1 MLTQDETKR
10 MIALL
15 DEISCAEAVSARDTL
30 LEGDSPDKTVKLARI
45 AVESASSRILKVLD
59 ESDDKPAC
67 QKGCSYCCHFMVE
80 ASAPEVLAIAQYIR
94 QNFTQEEQ
102 EQLMRSIDENINATQ
117 GMTRK
122 ERFVFRAPCA
132 LLKNGACSVYD
143 IRPVMCRAW
152 HSMDVESC
160 KNDFEHPSFQDTVQV
175 NRMAVQAG
183 VGVEAGL
190 AVALTHQR
198 LDSRCIEL
206 IRGLKIAMTDA
217 SLLSNWRS
225 NPKAFD
231 AAARNDVHPDPENDR
246 NLAWGLNKIYVHVV
260 NSPEWRSS

>member
-10 MIALL
+10 MSALL
-15 DEISCAEAVSARDTL
+15 NEISCAEAVSARETL
-30 LEGDSPDKTVKLARI
+30 LEGDSPDKTVKLARN
-45 AVESASSRILKVLD
+45 AVESANSRILKVLD
-59 ESDDKPAC
+59 EFDDKPAC

-80 ASAPEVLAIAQYIR
+80 ASAPEVLAISQYIW

-122 ERFVFRAPCA
+122 ERFVFRTPCA

-143 IRPVMCRAW
+143 IRPVMCRAC

-160 KNDFEHPSFQDTVQV
+160 KKDFEHPSFQDTVQV

-190 AVALTHQR
+190 GVALTHQR
-198 LDSRCIEL
+198 LDSRRIEL
-206 IRGLKIAMTDA
+206 IRGLKIALTDA

-246 NLAWGLNKIYVHVV
+246 ILAWGLNKIYVHVI